1 MLHSGFHNRSIKARI
16 AYKNSVFAMKE
27 NDTAMQGLLLSLDES
42 EVIKSNMAYN
52 IIPAS
57 VSSVS
62 NRVVSSIV

>member
-1 MLHSGFHNRSIKARI
+1 
-16 AYKNSVFAMKE
+16 MKE

-52 IIPAS
+52 IIPSS

-62 NRVVSSIV
+62 NRMVSSIV